1 MKITRRQ
8 LRKLISETNEQE
20 ETPEQKLLML
30 MKSGM
35 EGLRQAEMLANPL
48 GIDLFP
54 IFVKS
59 HVARAA
65 ILDPFINEEEITNLL
80 YSIGDNSMYDA
91 GFFPTIFNVLP
102 NYKSLSLGMTKDN
115 IIELI
120 NNDEEENIY
129 GDADMGLGMAYQ
141 RTLESGGGIRDML
154 RDWIVAIWFLK
165 LNAIRRMKGENFSFS
180 EEVESMF
187 DRHF

>member
-8 LRKLISETNEQE
+8 LRKLISETSEQE
-20 ETPEQKLLML
+20 ETPEQKLASLMQ
-30 MKSGM
+30 SGI
-35 EGLRQAEMLANPL
+35 EGLKQAEMLADPL

-59 HVARAA
+59 YAVRDA
-65 ILDPFINEEEITNLL
+65 ILVPFINEKDLTDLI

-91 GFFPTIFNVLP
+91 GFYPTIFNVLP
-102 NYKSLSLGMTKDN
+102 NYISLSLGMSSNN
-115 IIELI
+115 ILELI

-154 RDWIVAIWFLK
+154 RAWIIAIWFLK
-165 LNAIRRMKGENFSFS
+165 LDAIKRIKGENFILS
-180 EEVESMF
+180 EEIERMF
-187 DRHF
+187 HRHF